1 MTFADQNGELED
13 FAAPNKKGW
22 ADTIKFIESTK
33 STALNEL
40 AEKGSTEDLGGLLKD
55 LNSLQS
61 DDDDVQEVLDA
72 IEEAALEAEGVLII
86 SE

>member
-1 MTFADQNGELED
+1 MIFADSNGPLD
-13 FAAPNKKGW
+13 VDGPNKKGW
-22 ADTIKFIESTK
+22 ADTVAYIETTK

-40 AEKGSTEDLGGLLKD
+40 AESGSTEDLDGLVKD

-72 IEEAALEAEGVLII
+72 IEEAALEAEDILIV